1 MHVAKHFLVVLLM
14 GVVCVAC
21 GPGYFRPG
29 PGVQTV
35 AGAPHAAKGESNGVR
50 MVVRTDAWSSFPK
63 NLEQEV
69 TPIKVTIQNTSNR
82 SVRVCYEDFALEGYG
97 VRYAALPPL
106 EINES
111 VVERPSHPVY
121 YPPAFVLTPR
131 FLHRGFWIAPW
142 HAPYYSAFRPWP
154 DPWLYNRGYY
164 DLYFPRW
171 RVALPSKQMLE
182 LAIPEGVVEP
192 GGSVTGFL
200 YFSEIPR
207 AVDRVTFVAKL
218 VDGHTEET
226 FGTIEIPLVR

>member
-1 MHVAKHFLVVLLM
+1 MERCSTSGWGRSPWVPVW
-14 GVVCVAC
+14 
-21 GPGYFRPG
+21 
-29 PGVQTV
+29 
-35 AGAPHAAKGESNGVR
+35 
-50 MVVRTDAWSSFPK
+50 VRTC
-63 NLEQEV
+63 
-69 TPIKVTIQNTSNR
+69 R
-82 SVRVCYEDFALEGYG
+82 SPEG
-97 VRYAALPPL
+97 
-106 EINES
+106 
-111 VVERPSHPVY
+111 
-121 YPPAFVLTPR
+121 
-131 FLHRGFWIAPW
+131 WIAPW

-182 LAIPEGVVEP
+182 LAIPEGVVES